1 MYKDVQYICYI
12 FENNGNNPNIQ
23 QGITK
28 INYFIYLLESYVVNF
43 FKVTFSTHINDILW
57 SQFCKKKYAA
67 EKKRLKSNIQV

>member
-43 FKVTFSTHINDILW
+43 LRLHFQRILMTYYDLNFVKKNM
-57 SQFCKKKYAA
+57 QQKKKD
-67 EKKRLKSNIQV
+67 

>member
-43 FKVTFSTHINDILW
+43 FKVTFSTHINDIL
-57 SQFCKKKYAA
+57 
-67 EKKRLKSNIQV
+67 